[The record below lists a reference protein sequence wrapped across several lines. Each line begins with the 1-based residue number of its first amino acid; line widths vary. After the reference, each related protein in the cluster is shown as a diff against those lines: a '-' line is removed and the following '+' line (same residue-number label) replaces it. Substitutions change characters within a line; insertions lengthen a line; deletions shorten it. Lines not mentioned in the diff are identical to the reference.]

1 MYVDSTFKGR
11 TTMDQLLEVAVITGM
26 FVLRLGVPL
35 AITLAVGYLLR
46 RLDAKW
52 RAEAET
58 QWKANTATRGDTAT
72 KAGGEFNVSVSDEAP
87 LGSFL

>member
-1 MYVDSTFKGR
+1 MNWLS
-11 TTMDQLLEVAVITGM
+11 EVVVITGM

-52 RAEAET
+52 QAE
-58 QWKANTATRGDTAT
+58 
-72 KAGGEFNVSVSDEAP
+72 SEA
-87 LGSFL
+87 

>member
-1 MYVDSTFKGR
+1 MNWLS
-11 TTMDQLLEVAVITGM
+11 EVVVITGM

-52 RAEAET
+52 QAESEA
-58 QWKANTATRGDTAT
+58 QWRANTATTGDTAT
-72 KAGGEFNVSVSDEAP
+72 KADDAFSASV
-87 LGSFL
+87 